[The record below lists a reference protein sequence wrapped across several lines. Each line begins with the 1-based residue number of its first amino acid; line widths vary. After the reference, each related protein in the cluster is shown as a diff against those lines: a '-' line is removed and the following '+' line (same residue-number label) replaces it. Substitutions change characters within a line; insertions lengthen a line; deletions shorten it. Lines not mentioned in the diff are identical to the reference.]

1 MKAEMDIGTDKKA
14 FQINLD
20 AKKYGTFAE
29 IGAGQEVAR
38 RFFHVGGAA
47 GTVAKTMSA
56 YDMTF
61 SDAIYGPAD
70 RYVSRNRLQTM
81 LDHEYKL
88 LIERLDQKLGG
99 VRTFFVFADTVAARS
114 FKQHNESHG
123 WLGVRFQPEPRG
135 EPSQIIIH
143 VRMLDESN
151 VDQQEALGIIGVN
164 LLFGAFYHPQPEKLI
179 ASLQENLDPNRMQID
194 LIKFS
199 GPAYAG
205 VDNRLMSLQLVSQ
218 GLTDAVIFTADG
230 GEMVQA
236 ADILYKKSILVERG
250 SFRPVTYATNDM
262 LNGARSVFLKQSGTS
277 DADLVVL
284 MEMTLEN
291 LLAEGQLNHADF
303 LARVDILG
311 ALGRTVIIS
320 KFGEYFRLA
329 SYLSRYTSRKIGLV
343 MGVPSLL
350 EIFDEKYYLALE
362 GGILEALGRM
372 FKSGLKL
379 YVYPMI
385 DEQTGELVTAKKLEV
400 APNLRSLYRYL
411 VENEFIQEITDYN
424 PEYLRIHPPE
434 TLAKLQS
441 GDAGLG
447 TNGAAG
453 SDQNH
458 QEPPVLRLPGGAGE
472 LAAVFCGFYALKT
485 AGSHRQKTGV
495 VGTLPAI
502 WNAASWRGAEILS
515 LASISASTSSKAS
528 CSSERATTA
537 LS

>member
-1 MKAEMDIGTDKKA
+1 MKAEMDLGTDKKA

-61 SDAIYGPAD
+61 SDAIYGPAG

-81 LDHEYKL
+81 LDHEYNL
-88 LIERLDQKLGG
+88 LIERLDEKLGNL
-99 VRTFFVFADTVAARS
+99 RTFFVFADTVAARS

-123 WLGVRFQPEPRG
+123 WLGVRFQEQPRG

-164 LLFGAFYHPQPEKLI
+164 LLYGAFYHRQPEKLI
-179 ASLQENLDPNRMQID
+179 ASLQENLAADRMQVD

-205 VDNRLMSLQLVSQ
+205 VDDRLMSLQLVSQ
-218 GLTDAVIFTADG
+218 GLTDAVIFTAG
-230 GEMVQA
+230 GEMVQP

-262 LNGARSVFLKQSGTS
+262 LNGARTAFFKQSGCS
-277 DADLVVL
+277 DTELVVL

-291 LLAEGQLNHADF
+291 LLSEGQLNHADF

-329 SYLSRYTSRKIGLV
+329 SYLSRYTNRMIGLV

-350 EIFDEKYYLALE
+350 EIFDEKYYLNLE

-385 DEQTGELVTAKKLEV
+385 DDDSGELVTAKKLQV
-400 APNLRSLYRYL
+400 APNLRSLFQYL
-411 VENEFIQEITDYN
+411 IENEFIQEITDYN
-424 PEYLRIHPPE
+424 PDYLRIHPPE
-434 TLAKLQS
+434 ALAKLQS
-441 GDAGLG
+441 GDPAWEGMVPPEVTEIIKKRGFFGYRAAPAG
-447 TNGAAG
+447 
-453 SDQNH
+453 
-458 QEPPVLRLPGGAGE
+458 
-472 LAAVFCGFYALKT
+472 
-485 AGSHRQKTGV
+485 
-495 VGTLPAI
+495 
-502 WNAASWRGAEILS
+502 
-515 LASISASTSSKAS
+515 
-528 CSSERATTA
+528 
-537 LS
+537 

>member
-1 MKAEMDIGTDKKA
+1 MKAEMDLGTDKKA

-38 RFFHVGGAA
+38 RFFYVGGAA
-47 GTVAKTMSA
+47 GTIAKTMSA

-70 RYVSRNRLQTM
+70 RYVSRTRLETM
-81 LDHEYKL
+81 LDHEYNL
-88 LIERLDQKLGG
+88 LIERLDKKLGS

-123 WLGVRFQPEPRG
+123 WLGVRFQEHPRG
-135 EPSQIIIH
+135 EPSQIIVH

-164 LLFGAFYHPQPEKLI
+164 LLYGAFYHRQPEKLI
-179 ASLQENLDPNRMQID
+179 ASLQENLASDRMQVD

-199 GPAYAG
+199 GPAYAS

-230 GEMVQA
+230 EMVQP
-236 ADILYKKSILVERG
+236 ADILYKKAALVERG

-262 LNGARSVFLKQSGTS
+262 LNGARTAFFQQTGSS
-277 DADLVVL
+277 DAELVVL

-291 LLAEGQLNHADF
+291 LLSEGQLNHADF

-311 ALGRTVIIS
+311 ALGRTVMIS

-329 SYLSRYTSRKIGLV
+329 SFLSRYTNRMIGLV

-350 EIFDEKYYLALE
+350 EIFDEKYYLNLE

-385 DEQTGELVTAKKLEV
+385 DEKNGELVTAKQLEV
-400 APNLRSLYRYL
+400 APNLRSLFQYL
-411 VENEFIQEITDYN
+411 IENEFIQEITDYN
-424 PEYLRIHPPE
+424 RDYLRVHPPE
-434 TLAKLQS
+434 ALAKLQS
-441 GDAGLG
+441 GDPAW
-447 TNGAAG
+447 
-453 SDQNH
+453 
-458 QEPPVLRLPGGAGE
+458 ERMVPPEVTKIIKDR
-472 LAAVFCGFYALKT
+472 GFFGY
-485 AGSHRQKTGV
+485 
-495 VGTLPAI
+495 
-502 WNAASWRGAEILS
+502 
-515 LASISASTSSKAS
+515 
-528 CSSERATTA
+528 RATPGT
-537 LS
+537 